1 MKNSEK
7 TFKKYYSRIAFEGIV
22 KSFFLALVLGFGIA
36 FVFSLV
42 SWFFG
47 YDAGL
52 FLSIGLAVGITIIGT
67 IIIYFAKFR
76 PTTKDIA
83 RRVDRLGLEER
94 LITMVEFEKDESYI
108 AMRQREDA
116 KRCMD
121 EVNAERIK
129 LALSRGVVILAIVTV
144 LMGSGM
150 TVAGGLAKEGI
161 IPSGE
166 ELITGQDPAQKDMVT
181 ISYLI
186 EEGGEIVGDGPQVE
200 EQILEKGQDA
210 YPVTAVAMDGWVF
223 DGWSDGQTNPTRQD
237 LNVQKN
243 RQIYALFAF
252 IEEGD
257 GGDEPGEDGGASDG
271 SDSESA
277 GDEPGEGDSS
287 DSSQGDM
294 GENGENSSDKGEGE
308 SSDSGQGD
316 DQEGDGGASDG
327 AGGRW
332 EDKNFIID
340 GKTYYGDELETYY
353 EMAMDIIA
361 SGGELPEELK
371 AFIEKYYDSI

>member
-1 MKNSEK
+1 
-7 TFKKYYSRIAFEGIV
+7 
-22 KSFFLALVLGFGIA
+22 
-36 FVFSLV
+36 
-42 SWFFG
+42 
-47 YDAGL
+47 
-52 FLSIGLAVGITIIGT
+52 
-67 IIIYFAKFR
+67 
-76 PTTKDIA
+76 
-83 RRVDRLGLEER
+83 
-94 LITMVEFEKDESYI
+94 
-108 AMRQREDA
+108 
-116 KRCMD
+116 
-121 EVNAERIK
+121 
-129 LALSRGVVILAIVTV
+129 
-144 LMGSGM
+144 MGSGM
-150 TVAGGLAKEGI
+150 TVAVGLAKEGI

>member
-150 TVAGGLAKEGI
+150 TVAVGLAKEGI

-277 GDEPGEGDSS
+277 GDEPGEGDLS

-294 GENGENSSDKGEGE
+294 GENGETSSDNGEGE

-327 AGGRW
+327 ASGRW

>member
-129 LALSRGVVILAIVTV
+129 LALSRGVVILAIVTI

-150 TVAGGLAKEGI
+150 TVAVGLAKEGI

-294 GENGENSSDKGEGE
+294 GENGENSGDKGEGE

-353 EMAMDIIA
+353 EMAMDIFA

>member
-150 TVAGGLAKEGI
+150 TVAVGLAKEGI

-294 GENGENSSDKGEGE
+294 GENGENSGDKGEGE

>member
-129 LALSRGVVILAIVTV
+129 LALSRGVVILAIVAV

-150 TVAGGLAKEGI
+150 TVAVGLAKEGI

-294 GENGENSSDKGEGE
+294 GENGENSGDKGEGE